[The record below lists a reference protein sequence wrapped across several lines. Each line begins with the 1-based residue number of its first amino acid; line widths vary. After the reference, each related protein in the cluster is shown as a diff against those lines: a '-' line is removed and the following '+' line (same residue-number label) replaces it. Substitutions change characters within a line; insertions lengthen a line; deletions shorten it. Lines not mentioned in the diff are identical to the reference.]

1 VDFSSEINMSRPV
14 ARVGDF
20 IFPHVCPIGEPHST
34 PMITGSLNVLTNGK
48 PTVRFGDLSVCGVMA
63 IPTGTG
69 VMVNGKPLALMGT
82 PTTKH
87 VPTTIV
93 NGVPAVSATTS
104 VVGGQTITEVTF
116 IDCFPP
122 TFIAMG
128 STSVLANTGGL

>member
-1 VDFSSEINMSRPV
+1 MSRPV

-20 IFPHVCPIGEPHST
+20 IFPHVCPIGEPLST

-48 PTVRFGDLSVCGVMA
+48 PTVRFGDLS
-63 IPTGTG
+63 I
-69 VMVNGKPLALMGT
+69 MGT

-87 VPTTIV
+87 VPTTIDSAT
-93 NGVPAVSATTS
+93 GLPAVSVSTS
-104 VVGGQTITEVTF
+104 VVGGVTIREVQF
-116 IDCFPP
+116 VDCFPP

>member
-1 VDFSSEINMSRPV
+1 MSRPV

-48 PTVRFGDLSVCGVMA
+48 PTVRFGDLSICGVMA

-69 VMVNGKPLALMGT
+69 VMVNGRPLALMGT
-82 PTTKH
+82 PTTRH
-87 VPTTIV
+87 VPTTLV
-93 NGVPAVSATTS
+93 NGTPAVSVSTRIVPGA
-104 VVGGQTITEVTF
+104 GEITEVVF
-116 IDCFPP
+116 KDCFPP

>member
-1 VDFSSEINMSRPV
+1 MDISSETNMSRPV

-20 IFPHVCPIGEPHST
+20 IFPHACAVGDAHST
-34 PMITGSLNVLTNGK
+34 PFITGSLDVLTNGK
-48 PTVRFGDLSVCGVMA
+48 PTVRFGDVTLCRVMA

-69 VMVNGKPLALMGT
+69 VLVNGRPLALMGT

-87 VPTTIV
+87 IPNDIENGQVVFSSTSFVPGA
-93 NGVPAVSATTS
+93 GVVKQVSF
-104 VVGGQTITEVTF
+104 V
-116 IDCFPP
+116 DCFPP

>member
-1 VDFSSEINMSRPV
+1 MSRPV

-20 IFPHVCPIGEPHST
+20 IFPHVCPTGEPHAT
-34 PMITGSLNVLTNGK
+34 PFITGSLNVLTNGK
-48 PTVRFGDLSVCGVMA
+48 PTVRFGDVTFCRSMA

-69 VMVNGKPLALMGT
+69 VLVNGKPLAVMGT

-87 VPTTIV
+87 IPNDIV
-93 NGVPAVSATTS
+93 NGQVAHSSTS
-104 VVGGQTITEVTF
+104 VIDGETITEVNF
-116 IDCFPP
+116 VDCFPT

>member
-1 VDFSSEINMSRPV
+1 MSRPV

-34 PMITGSLNVLTNGK
+34 PMITGSLNVLTNGN
-48 PTVRFGDLSVCGVMA
+48 PTVRFGDLSICGVMA

-69 VMVNGKPLALMGT
+69 VMVNGRPLALMGT

-87 VPTTIV
+87 VPTTIDSAT
-93 NGVPAVSATTS
+93 GLPAVSVSTS
-104 VVGGQTITEVTF
+104 VVGGVTIREVQF
-116 IDCFPP
+116 VDCFPP